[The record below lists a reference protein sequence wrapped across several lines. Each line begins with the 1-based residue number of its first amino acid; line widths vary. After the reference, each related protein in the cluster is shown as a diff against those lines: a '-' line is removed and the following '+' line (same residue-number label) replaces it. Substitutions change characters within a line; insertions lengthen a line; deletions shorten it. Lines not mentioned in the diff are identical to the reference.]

1 MAQEKDGPVGQDI
14 IAKIPVQDTRLFYK
28 RWDNYENL
36 NNLLMNEI
44 EGMREK
50 DPKGMPET
58 NEGCWRSTEKYKC
71 EQELFKPISMILAAW
86 TDYFMPKVPVDADL
100 VYWTNVNEPGSSN
113 MFHTHYMANADLS
126 GVYYVQGSKTG
137 VIRFATHEQLYRM
150 IAPGM
155 PHANMIGHEPHD
167 GDVLLFPSYLQH
179 DVVPNPH
186 PTRQRI
192 SIAFNA
198 KLKTKERP
206 PEKKPPK
213 DNGKEK

>member
-1 MAQEKDGPVGQDI
+1 MEKKNPVIQDV

-28 RWDNYENL
+28 RWENHENL
-36 NNLLMNEI
+36 NNLLLNEI
-44 EGMREK
+44 MTMREK
-50 DPKGMPET
+50 DPQGMPET
-58 NEGCWRSTEKYKC
+58 NEGCWRTLEKYKWDG
-71 EQELFKPISMILAAW
+71 ELFKPISMILAAW
-86 TDYFMPKVPVDADL
+86 TDYFMPKIPVDAQV

-113 MFHTHYMANADLS
+113 MFHTHHMANADLS
-126 GVYYVQGSKTG
+126 GVYYVQGGGTG
-137 VIRFATHEQLYRM
+137 VIRFATNEQLYKM

-179 DVVPNPH
+179 DVVRNPH

-198 KLKTKERP
+198 KIVTKD
-206 PEKKPPK
+206 KK
-213 DNGKEK
+213 GK

>member
-1 MAQEKDGPVGQDI
+1 MAQEKDRQIKDI

-36 NNLLMNEI
+36 NNLLLNEI

-50 DPKGMPET
+50 DPTGMPET
-58 NEGCWRSTEKYKC
+58 NEGCWRTLEKYKC
-71 EQELFKPISMILAAW
+71 EKELFAPMSMILAAW
-86 TDYFMPKVPVDADL
+86 TDHFMPKVPIDADV

-113 MFHTHYMANADLS
+113 MFHTHYMANADVS

-150 IAPGM
+150 VAPGI
-155 PHANMIGHEPHD
+155 PHSNMIGHDPHD
-167 GDVLLFPSYLQH
+167 GDILLFPSYLQH
-179 DVVPNPH
+179 DVVANPH

-198 KLKTKERP
+198 KLKIKERE
-206 PEKKPPK
+206 EKKK
-213 DNGKEK
+213 DA

>member
-1 MAQEKDGPVGQDI
+1 MAQKENGPVGQDI

-58 NEGCWRSTEKYKC
+58 NEGCWRTLEKYKC
-71 EQELFKPISMILAAW
+71 ERELFAPMSMILAAW
-86 TDYFMPKVPVDADL
+86 TDHFMPKVPIDADV
-100 VYWTNVNEPGSSN
+100 VYWTNVNEPGSAN
-113 MFHTHYMANADLS
+113 MFHTHHMANADVS
-126 GVYYVQGSKTG
+126 GVYYVQGSGTG
-137 VIRFATHEQLYRM
+137 VIRFATHEHLYRM

-155 PHANMIGHEPHD
+155 PHSSMIGHEPHD
-167 GDVLLFPSYLQH
+167 GDILLFPSYLQH
-179 DVVPNPH
+179 DVVRNPH
-186 PTRQRI
+186 PTKQRI

-198 KLKTKERP
+198 KIKIKLRPIKKES
-206 PEKKPPK
+206 PK
-213 DNGKEK
+213 NNGDIK